1 MYVGIG
7 CALLGKGIHVDNLE
21 KMALLIQKNPSITG
35 KELARQLGYAQ
46 EKSIYYWLNKWGY
59 KGLREFKDEVLAW
72 ERRPYSQV
80 AESGI
85 RYTVQELPLQG
96 STHAPGP
103 PQEEVESV
111 IPLVVGEGE
120 LSTAS
125 FALAISTDDY
135 YPLVGIN
142 DLIIVDPRANFV
154 SGDLF
159 LVSGENDQPQLRRLY
174 DIGDEYLI
182 IHPLRGSKFGTLSKK
197 SRALVGKVVRM
208 VRHL

>member
-1 MYVGIG
+1 MN
-7 CALLGKGIHVDNLE
+7 NLE

-59 KGLREFKDEVLAW
+59 KGLREFKDEVLSW

-80 AESGI
+80 GESGM
-85 RYTVQELPLQG
+85 RYMVQELPLQG
-96 STHAPGP
+96 IDR
-103 PQEEVESV
+103 ESV
-111 IPLVVGEGE
+111 IPLVVSEGE
-120 LSTAS
+120 LSAAS
-125 FALAISTDDY
+125 FALAVSTDDY

-142 DLIIVDPRANFV
+142 DLIIVDPRADFV

-159 LVSGENDQPQLRRLY
+159 LLSGENDQLQLRRLY

-182 IHPLRGSKFGTLSKK
+182 IHPLRGSKYGRLSKT

>member
-1 MYVGIG
+1 
-7 CALLGKGIHVDNLE
+7 LRKGIHVDNLE

-35 KELARQLGYAQ
+35 KELARELGYAQ

-59 KGLREFKDEVLAW
+59 KGLREFKDEVLSW

-80 AESGI
+80 GESGI

-96 STHAPGP
+96 SAPGG
-103 PQEEVESV
+103 EVV
-111 IPLVVGEGE
+111 VPLVVGEGE
-120 LSTAS
+120 LSSAS

-142 DLIIVDPRANFV
+142 DLIIVDPRADFV

-159 LVSGENDQPQLRRLY
+159 LVSGENDQLQLRRLY

-182 IHPLRGSKFGTLSKK
+182 IHPLRGSKHARLSKK